1 MYVGAEAPT
10 YYHQKKNTM
19 NDFIFS
25 NHIICPIIYTMYGAF
40 YDPMK
45 YEFIHVFE
53 YGIYGNAIYALECD
67 ERRPIYSVALRHFS
81 YIPL

>member
-1 MYVGAEAPT
+1 
-10 YYHQKKNTM
+10 
-19 NDFIFS
+19 
-25 NHIICPIIYTMYGAF
+25 MYGAF

-67 ERRPIYSVALRHFS
+67 ERRPIYSVALRHFPIFHYNNI
-81 YIPL
+81 YIEYVKLLCS